1 LKTDSEKIAKILNL
15 LAVGVNG
22 SVLEEVFDVREI
34 TIRSWLCR
42 SGIQGRKL
50 HERVMVELEL
60 VHVQLDELWGNV
72 KQSGQ
77 EVWLWAASDTKT
89 KILVVMQVG
98 GRTQEMAYGVVH
110 ELKGRL
116 KVGGVPVFSTDGLR
130 HYFYA

>member
-116 KVGGVPVFSTDGLR
+116 KVGCVPVFSTDGLR